1 MNKEQVINKL
11 HEMRLN
17 LDDVHMDNITE
28 IAEVICDIS
37 RGGNVVYPNESIIVY
52 LVREPNIDDL
62 IIIGKHWTICDGIRD
77 FEEGIV
83 YGIDEAK
90 ANYCNH
96 YVSDFKEVKYFKTDF
111 DEK

>member
-17 LDDVHMDNITE
+17 LDDVHRDDITE

-37 RGGNVVYPNESIIVY
+37 IDGNVVYPNESILVY

-62 IIIGKHWTICDGIRD
+62 IKVSKHWTICDGIRD
-77 FEEGIV
+77 FDEGIV
-83 YGIDEAK
+83 YGIADAK
-90 ANYCNH
+90 AKYCKH
-96 YVSDFKEVKYFKTDF
+96 YVSDFKEVRYFKSDF
-111 DEK
+111 E